1 MRRKNMGDNGITDH
15 VLRLKKELTQKNE
28 ELSDIEKE
36 AREIDQLSEELTD
49 WTRKERQLREEVLFF
64 SEGTRARK
72 MEEQRMEQLYHEEL
86 GHRYL
91 FQDMKESYEAYIQ
104 KLKQE
109 VSMLENEYQI
119 AQKNEMSDDYAKDK

>member
-1 MRRKNMGDNGITDH
+1 MGDNEQTDQ
-15 VLRLKKELTQKNE
+15 VIRLKKEWIQKNE
-28 ELSDIEKE
+28 ELSDIERE
-36 AREIDQLSEELTD
+36 AREIDQLSEELAD

-72 MEEQRMEQLYHEEL
+72 IEEQRMDQLYHEEL

-91 FQDMKESYEAYIQ
+91 FQDIKESYVACIQ

-109 VSMLENEYQI
+109 VSMLEKEYQI
-119 AQKNEMSDDYAKDK
+119 AQKNEMSDDYAKN